1 LVFVSA
7 GNFTRITVQD
17 FQRNMYSVLGKNVR
31 SAIRPFHQ
39 TKVTA
44 EQDIFYAR
52 PYRFGF
58 ILQPVKVDVKDASA
72 WIAVFVNNGKGRA
85 AYDVGDALF

>member
-1 LVFVSA
+1 LVFISA

-17 FQRNMYSVLGKNVR
+17 LKRHMYGVLGKNVR

-44 EQDIFYAR
+44 EQDIFHAR
-52 PYRFGF
+52 PDRFLF
-58 ILQPVKVDVKDASA
+58 ILQPVKVDVKDAPA
-72 WIAVFVNNGKGRA
+72 GIAVFVNNGKGRA
-85 AYDVGDALF
+85 AYDIGDALF